1 MMMTQPQPYI
11 NYRPVLEELRDF
23 CYEHELYE
31 IEQRDVNMQEEI
43 AALEAR
49 HGFQLDE
56 TMKIYL
62 ELFKGRNYFKNLL
75 MFDIASIDEA
85 MKKIYE
91 EDEEEEGIEFRRIID
106 RIYNINRIDNTKYD
120 TPIFR
125 NKVIIPVKYIE
136 DDGLIIFI
144 TGGELNPMIYIN
156 EDDEASPSG
165 HLVSF
170 CRGVTRDALLRHRFG
185 TVYFPARPRDSY
197 KNIPWL
203 PYYEALQPK
212 WNPTG
217 LSGQRRNFEAQ
228 DPYNTDNMNKR
239 ERDFIAWL
247 IAENPSVYDIPGYEL
262 YEVE

>member
-1 MMMTQPQPYI
+1 MEPQQYI
-11 NYRPVLEELRDF
+11 NYRPILEELRDF

-62 ELFKGRNYFKNLL
+62 ELFKGRNYFTTLRTY
-75 MFDIASIDEA
+75 DIATIDEA
-85 MKKIYE
+85 MERVVYEVLDE
-91 EDEEEEGIEFRRIID
+91 EDWGFQSLLDQIYSIKLVD
-106 RIYNINRIDNTKYD
+106 RVEYD
-120 TPIFR
+120 TPVFR
-125 NKVIIPVKYIE
+125 SQVIIPLRYTDDNIMIE
-136 DDGLIIFI
+136 FII
-144 TGGELNPMIYIN
+144 GGQLNPTLYLSESDKADSFGNI
-156 EDDEASPSG
+156 
-165 HLVSF
+165 VSF

-203 PYYEALQPK
+203 PYYEALQHK
-212 WNPTG
+212 GENPTD
-217 LSGQRRNFEAQ
+217 LSGERRNFEAQ
-228 DPYNTDNMNKR
+228 NPYNTDNMNKR

-247 IAENPSVYDIPGYEL
+247 IAENPSLFDIPGYEL